1 MHPNFILFLAIFFLL
16 SSCTSKVNTFIL
28 SDNNEEIEY
37 LESLAIQATKD
48 RRLTTPKNNSAFLF
62 YRKILLLNPN
72 HQGAIEGISNLS
84 EIYLSWAIRSIESL
98 EFLKAKEYIK
108 KAEFLDPDNLNIIS
122 VRKML
127 TKRSQ
132 QKTILFSLNK
142 KNIVERAT
150 SQLNFEAI
158 ANYLAGSDSYVII
171 ESPNDADGR
180 WIYQKINE
188 ITSDRIKATFRTG
201 RSSTV
206 LIFQ

>member
-16 SSCTSKVNTFIL
+16 SSCTSKINTIIL

-98 EFLKAKEYIK
+98 EFLKAKEYVK
-108 KAEFLDPDNLNIIS
+108 KAEFLDPDNFNIVS

-150 SQLNFEAI
+150 SQINFEAM
-158 ANYLAGSDSYVII
+158 ANYLSGSDSYVII

>member
-1 MHPNFILFLAIFFLL
+1 MFFLL
-16 SSCTSKVNTFIL
+16 SSCSSKENPHIL
-28 SDNNEEIEY
+28 SDNNLEIEY
-37 LESLAIQATKD
+37 LESLAIKAIKD
-48 RRLTTPKNNSAFLF
+48 KRLTTPENNSAFLF
-62 YRKILLLNPN
+62 YKRILAINAN

-98 EFLKAKEYIK
+98 DFIKAKEYVG
-108 KAEFLDPDNLNIIS
+108 KAEFLDSNNLNIVS

-127 TKRSQ
+127 VKRSQ
-132 QKTILFSLNK
+132 QKTKRFSLTK
-142 KNIVERAT
+142 EKITDRAV
-150 SQLNFEAI
+150 SQINFEAI
-158 ANYLAGSDSYVII
+158 ANYLSGPDSYVII

-188 ITSDRIKATFRTG
+188 ITSDRIKASFRTG

>member
-1 MHPNFILFLAIFFLL
+1 ML

-84 EIYLSWAIRSIESL
+84 EIYLSWAIRSVESL

-108 KAEFLDPDNLNIIS
+108 KAEFLDPDNLNIVS
-122 VRKML
+122 VKKMVA
-127 TKRSQ
+127 KRSQ

-150 SQLNFEAI
+150 SQINFEAI
-158 ANYLAGSDSYVII
+158 ANYLSGSDSYVII

-188 ITSDRIKATFRTG
+188 ITSERIKASFRSG
-201 RSSTV
+201 PFSSV

>member
-1 MHPNFILFLAIFFLL
+1 MRA
-16 SSCTSKVNTFIL
+16 
-28 SDNNEEIEY
+28 EEY
-37 LESLAIQATKD
+37 V
-48 RRLTTPKNNSAFLF
+48 R
-62 YRKILLLNPN
+62 
-72 HQGAIEGISNLS
+72 
-84 EIYLSWAIRSIESL
+84 
-98 EFLKAKEYIK
+98 
-108 KAEFLDPDNLNIIS
+108 KAEFLDPDNLNIVS
-122 VRKML
+122 VKKMVA
-127 TKRSQ
+127 KRSQ

-158 ANYLAGSDSYVII
+158 ANYLSGSDSYVII

-188 ITSDRIKATFRTG
+188 ITSDRIKASFRTG

>member
-1 MHPNFILFLAIFFLL
+1 MLDA
-16 SSCTSKVNTFIL
+16 
-28 SDNNEEIEY
+28 
-37 LESLAIQATKD
+37 
-48 RRLTTPKNNSAFLF
+48 
-62 YRKILLLNPN
+62 N

-98 EFLKAKEYIK
+98 EFLKAKEYVR
-108 KAEFLDPDNLNIIS
+108 KAEFLDPDNLNITS

-150 SQLNFEAI
+150 SQINFEAI
-158 ANYLAGSDSYVII
+158 ANYLSGSDSYVII

-188 ITSDRIKATFRTG
+188 ITSKRIKASFRTG
-201 RSSTV
+201 RSSSI

>member
-1 MHPNFILFLAIFFLL
+1 ML
-16 SSCTSKVNTFIL
+16 SSCTSKINTIIL

-108 KAEFLDPDNLNIIS
+108 KAEFLDPDNFNIVS

-150 SQLNFEAI
+150 SQINFEAM
-158 ANYLAGSDSYVII
+158 ANYLSGSDSYVII

>member
-84 EIYLSWAIRSIESL
+84 EIYLSWAIRSVESL

-108 KAEFLDPDNLNIIS
+108 KAEFLDPDNLNIVS
-122 VRKML
+122 VKKMVA
-127 TKRSQ
+127 KRSQ

-150 SQLNFEAI
+150 SQINFEAI
-158 ANYLAGSDSYVII
+158 ANYLSGSDSYVII

-188 ITSDRIKATFRTG
+188 FTSDRIKATFRTG

>member
-1 MHPNFILFLAIFFLL
+1 MRPIFILLLAMFFLL
-16 SSCTSKVNTFIL
+16 SSCSSKENPHIL
-28 SDNNEEIEY
+28 SDNNLEIEY
-37 LESLAIQATKD
+37 LESLAIKAIKD
-48 RRLTTPKNNSAFLF
+48 KRLTTPENNSAFLF
-62 YRKILLLNPN
+62 YKRILAINAN

-98 EFLKAKEYIK
+98 DFKKAKEYLG
-108 KAEFLDPDNLNIIS
+108 KAEFLDSNNLNIVS

-127 TKRSQ
+127 VKRSQ
-132 QKTILFSLNK
+132 QKTKRFSLTK
-142 KNIVERAT
+142 EKITDRAV
-150 SQLNFEAI
+150 SQINFEAI
-158 ANYLAGSDSYVII
+158 ANYLSGSDSYVII

-188 ITSDRIKATFRTG
+188 ITSDRIKASFRTG

>member
-1 MHPNFILFLAIFFLL
+1 MHPNFVLFLAIFFSL
-16 SSCTSKVNTFIL
+16 SSCTSKDNTSIL

-62 YRKILLLNPN
+62 YRKILLLNAN

-98 EFLKAKEYIK
+98 EFLRAKEYVR
-108 KAEFLDPDNLNIIS
+108 KAEFLDPDNLNIVS

-127 TKRSQ
+127 AKRSQ
-132 QKTILFSLNK
+132 QKTILFSLSNE
-142 KNIVERAT
+142 NIVQRAV
-150 SQLNFEAI
+150 SQRTFEAI
-158 ANYLAGSDSYVII
+158 ANNLSGLDSYVII

-188 ITSDRIKATFRTG
+188 ITSKRIKASFRTG
-201 RSSTV
+201 RSSSI